1 MSTRRVPKD
10 LQICPKIWSNISP
23 LFGWSHTLITILQTM
38 LHMSHAVVIFRA
50 DDDVLQ
56 PASCGADEDIFPAWW
71 ELCWD
76 IVGREILWMAT
87 MAKDDHH
94 HRSVCVTELT
104 RTLCA
109 TSCVCATLV
118 EDNVKILGQQ
128 AKERTLVSSH
138 CNMHYGARCTRT
150 QSKQNA
156 CFVMLYTN
164 HFISG
169 GSSNSESLKGEGLP
183 VSPSFPTTGFKGKS
197 IDSRNQSTAYNPCV

>member
-1 MSTRRVPKD
+1 MSIRRVPKD
-10 LQICPKIWSNISP
+10 LQICPKVWSNISP
-23 LFGWSHTLITILQTM
+23 WFGWSHILITILQTM

-50 DDDVLQ
+50 DDGVLQ

-104 RTLCA
+104 QTLCA
-109 TSCVCATLV
+109 TSRVCATLV
-118 EDNVKILGQQ
+118 EDNVKILVQQ

-138 CNMHYGARCTRT
+138 CNMHYGAHCTGT
-150 QSKQNA
+150 
-156 CFVMLYTN
+156 
-164 HFISG
+164 
-169 GSSNSESLKGEGLP
+169 
-183 VSPSFPTTGFKGKS
+183 
-197 IDSRNQSTAYNPCV
+197 QSTATCMFCNVVYKSYHIGGQQQQRILKRRGLACLAELPHRL

>member
-1 MSTRRVPKD
+1 MQWWFSVQMMMYCNQHRAEQMRIFFQPD
-10 LQICPKIWSNISP
+10 ESSAE
-23 LFGWSHTLITILQTM
+23 IL
-38 LHMSHAVVIFRA
+38 LA
-50 DDDVLQ
+50 
-56 PASCGADEDIFPAWW
+56 G
-71 ELCWD
+71 
-76 IVGREILWMAT
+76 ILWMAT

-169 GSSNSESLKGEGLP
+169 GSSNSESLKGAGLP
-183 VSPSFPTTGFKGKS
+183 VSPSFPTGFKGES
-197 IDSRNQSTAYNPCV
+197 IDSPNQSTEYDPCV